1 MCKGMISEEREINN
15 ARTLFDE
22 LERQNHLGI
31 DSLDNLTELLI
42 QLQEPGL
49 LGNLVEFQGK
59 RDERKELQSRVEGKL
74 ACC

>member
-49 LGNLVEFQGK
+49 LGKLVEFQGK